1 MQEVTTRWWSILMLL
16 ESIMKNIDSLT
27 IAVNNHGRE
36 SLILSITE
44 QNEIKSI
51 IELLKVFKYV
61 GETLSSEKVVTI
73 SLIQPMFIEI
83 RQELRCSS
91 RDSE

>member
-1 MQEVTTRWWSILMLL
+1 MLL